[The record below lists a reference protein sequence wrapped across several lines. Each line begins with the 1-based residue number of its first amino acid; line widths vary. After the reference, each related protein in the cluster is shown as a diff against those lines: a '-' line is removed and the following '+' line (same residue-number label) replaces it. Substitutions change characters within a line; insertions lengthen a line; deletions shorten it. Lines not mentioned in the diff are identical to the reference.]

1 MVVLSPPSGETLA
14 APREGAAFLRDAVL
28 GSYSQIL
35 FTRSRV
41 VGILILAATFTAP
54 VTGAFGL
61 GAVFLSVA
69 VSRGFA
75 FPDASIRAGIF
86 GYNAMLVG
94 LGIGALLNPSIPAVL
109 LAAAA
114 VVLAV
119 VATATLASALGASFN
134 LPSLSLPFLLVFYL
148 VLSFAQQIAGVEL
161 VAALW
166 DPQAAGEAMPHVVA
180 SYLRSLGAIFFLP
193 RWDAGLLVMVA
204 VLAFSRIGFVLTLV
218 GFAVAYPVSM
228 YAVAV
233 PDAELHLMM
242 GFNLML
248 TAVALGGVWFVP
260 RPASFALAAVAAVL
274 AAVLALAGRTLL
286 GRLGLPLLIL
296 PFNFI
301 VIPMLYAMRQRV
313 RDGAPK
319 AVDFA
324 MGTPEQNLNYYQ
336 TRLAR
341 FGDPYAVP
349 LHLPFL
355 GRWRCTQGNDGPH
368 THKDL
373 WRHGLDF
380 EVIGADDRTFRAG
393 GRAVE
398 DYHCWRLPVLA
409 PADGTVVKVVDDV
422 ADNEIGEINATDN
435 WGNLVLLYHG
445 PGLYTLMA
453 HLAEGSAAV
462 TEGAAVKRGAKLG
475 LCGNSGRSP
484 VPHLHVQVQGT
495 ERVGAPTLPIA
506 FREVVLET
514 PDGETLHGS
523 ATPDEGQT
531 VRNLEREPGL
541 ARLFEFP
548 LGEALHFDLTT
559 PRWATSRVSVEPRI
573 DLYGNL
579 SLTASGRGGALWF
592 ENKAA
597 AFTVYDHQGAGAS
610 LLAQIHLALPR
621 VPFEAGVG
629 LRWRDHLVSRQLF
642 SPLRRVLRDFA
653 APFLGRGGIEM
664 AYRLERAGDALT
676 VFGESAEQGG
686 DAAPRIV
693 TRAVLRDGTGIERIE
708 VRMRDGITRAVRR
721 PNDDDGGTE

>member
-1 MVVLSPPSGETLA
+1 MVVLTPPSGARLA

-28 GSYSQIL
+28 ASYSQIL

-61 GAVFLSVA
+61 GAILLSVV
-69 VSRGFA
+69 VSRAFA
-75 FPDASIRAGIF
+75 FPEVSIRAGIF

-94 LGIGALLNPSIPAVL
+94 LGIGALLQPSIPVVL

-148 VLSFAQQIAGVEL
+148 VLSFAQQVAGVES
-161 VAALW
+161 VAAVW
-166 DPQAAGEAMPHVVA
+166 DPVAAGEALPHVVA
-180 SYLRSLGAIFFLP
+180 SYLRALGAIFFLP
-193 RWDAGLLVMVA
+193 RWDAGLLVMAA

-260 RPASFALAAVAAVL
+260 RPASFALAAVATVL

-296 PFNFI
+296 PFNLT
-301 VIPMLYAMRQRV
+301 VIPMLYAMRQRT

-319 AVDFA
+319 AVDFV

-355 GRWRCTQGNDGPH
+355 GRWRCTQGNDGAH

-380 EVIGADDRTFRAG
+380 EVAGGDGRTFRAA
-393 GRAVE
+393 GRYTE

-422 ADNEIGEINATDN
+422 VDNEIGAINATDN

-445 PGLYTLMA
+445 PGLYSLVA
-453 HLAEGSAAV
+453 HLAEGSVTV
-462 TEGAAVKRGAKLG
+462 TEGVAVKRGAKLG

-495 ERVGAPTLPIA
+495 DRVGAPTIPIA
-506 FREVVLET
+506 FREVVIET
-514 PDGETLHGS
+514 PDGEALHGS
-523 ATPDEGQT
+523 ETPREGQT
-531 VRNLEREPGL
+531 VRNLEREPDL
-541 ARLFEFP
+541 ARLFDFQ
-548 LGEALHFDLTT
+548 LGEDLLFDLTT
-559 PRWATSRVSVEPRI
+559 PRGATSRVVVTPEI

-579 SLTASGRGGALWF
+579 SLTTPGRGGTLWF

-597 AFTVYDHQGAGAS
+597 AFTVYDHQGVGTS
-610 LLAQIHLALPR
+610 LLGQVHLALPR
-621 VPFEAGVG
+621 VPFEGGSG
-629 LRWRDHLVSRQLF
+629 LRWRDHLVSRQLL
-642 SPLRRVLRDFA
+642 SPPRRILRDFA

-676 VFGESAEQGG
+676 VYGESAERGG
-686 DAAPRIV
+686 DGEPRIV
-693 TRAVLRDGTGIERIE
+693 TCAVLRDGTGIETIE
-708 VRMRDGITRAVRR
+708 VRLRDGITRAVRR
-721 PNDDDGGTE
+721 PTDDDGGTR

>member
-1 MVVLSPPSGETLA
+1 MVVLTPPDGETLA

-54 VTGAFGL
+54 ATGAFGL
-61 GAVFLSVA
+61 GAVLLSVA
-69 VSRGFA
+69 VARGFA
-75 FPDASIRAGIF
+75 FPETSIRAGIF

-94 LGIGALLNPSIPAVL
+94 LGIGALLQPSLPAVL

-148 VLSFAQQIAGVEL
+148 LLSFAQQIAGVEL
-161 VAALW
+161 VEAMW
-166 DPQAAGEAMPHVVA
+166 DPQAVGEALPHVVA

-218 GFAVAYPVSM
+218 GFAVAYPVSL

-296 PFNFI
+296 PFNLT
-301 VIPMLYAMRQRV
+301 VIPMLYAMRQRG

-355 GRWRCTQGNDGPH
+355 GRWVCTQGNDGAH
-368 THKDL
+368 THKGL

-380 EVIGADDRTFRAG
+380 EVAGADGRTFRGAG
-393 GRAVE
+393 RNVE
-398 DYHCWRLPVLA
+398 DYHCWRLPILA
-409 PADGTVVKVVDDV
+409 AADGTVVKVVSDIE
-422 ADNEIGEINATDN
+422 DNEIGEINAQDN

-445 PGLYTLMA
+445 PGLYSLVA
-453 HLAEGSAAV
+453 HLAEGSVAV
-462 TEGAAVKRGAKLG
+462 SEGAAVKRGAKLG

-495 ERVGAPTLPIA
+495 DRVGASTLPIA
-506 FREVVLET
+506 FREVVIEEEEGEIIHGSET
-514 PDGETLHGS
+514 P
-523 ATPDEGQT
+523 AEGQT
-531 VRNLEREPGL
+531 VRNLEREPDL
-541 ARLFEFP
+541 ARLFDFP
-548 LGEALHFDLTT
+548 LGEDLVFALTT
-559 PRWATSRVSVEPRI
+559 PRGTTSEEVVAPEI

-579 SLTASGRGGALWF
+579 SLTTRGRGGALWY

-597 AFTVYDHQGAGAS
+597 AFTVYDHQGSGTS
-610 LLAQIHLALPR
+610 MLAQIYMALPR
-621 VPFEAGVG
+621 VPFEGGAS
-629 LRWRDHLVSRQLF
+629 LRWRDHLVSRQLL
-642 SPLRRVLRDFA
+642 SPPRRILRDFA

-664 AYRLERAGDALT
+664 TYQLERVDATL
-676 VFGESAEQGG
+676 VVRGESVERNGG
-686 DAAPRIV
+686 TAPRIV
-693 TRAVLRDGTGIERIE
+693 TRAVLRDGFGIETIE
-708 VRMRDGITRAVRR
+708 VRMRDGLTRTVRR
-721 PNDDDGGTE
+721 PTEDDGGAE

>member
-1 MVVLSPPSGETLA
+1 MVVLTPPDGETLA
-14 APREGAAFLRDAVL
+14 GPREGAAFLRDAVL

-61 GAVFLSVA
+61 GAVFLSVFVA
-69 VSRGFA
+69 RGFA
-75 FPDASIRAGIF
+75 FPETSIRAGIF

-94 LGIGALLNPSIPAVL
+94 LENGALLQPSLPTVL

-148 VLSFAQQIAGVEL
+148 VLSFSQQIAGVEL
-161 VAALW
+161 VEAIW
-166 DPQAAGEAMPHVVA
+166 DPQPIGEALPHVVA

-218 GFAVAYPVSM
+218 GFAVAYPVSL

-296 PFNFI
+296 PFNLT
-301 VIPMLYAMRQRV
+301 VIPMLYAMRQRG

-355 GRWRCTQGNDGPH
+355 GRWSCTQGNDGAH
-368 THKDL
+368 THKGL

-380 EVIGADDRTFRAG
+380 EVAGADGRTFRGAG
-393 GRAVE
+393 RKPE
-398 DYHCWRLPVLA
+398 DYHCWRLPILA
-409 PADGTVVKVVDDV
+409 PADGTVVKVVSDV
-422 ADNEIGEINATDN
+422 EDNEIGEINAKDN

-445 PGLYTLMA
+445 PGLYSLVA
-453 HLAEGSAAV
+453 HLAEGSVAV

-495 ERVGAPTLPIA
+495 DRVGAATLPIA
-506 FREVVLET
+506 FREVVIEE
-514 PDGETLHGS
+514 DEGETIHGS
-523 ATPDEGQT
+523 ATPDEAQT
-531 VRNLEREPGL
+531 VRNLEREPDL
-541 ARLFEFP
+541 ARLFDFP
-548 LGEALHFDLTT
+548 LGEDLVFELTT
-559 PRWATSRVSVEPRI
+559 PRGTTSEEVVEPEI
-573 DLYGNL
+573 DLFGNL
-579 SLTASGRGGALWF
+579 SLTTRGRGRALWY

-597 AFTVYDHQGAGAS
+597 AFTVYDHQGSGAS
-610 LLAQIHLALPR
+610 LLAQIYMALPR
-621 VPFEAGVG
+621 VPFEGGAN
-629 LRWRDHLVSRQLF
+629 LQWRDHLVSRQLL
-642 SPLRRVLRDFA
+642 SPPRRLLRDFA

-664 AYRLERAGDALT
+664 TYRLERADATL
-676 VFGESAEQGG
+676 VVHGESVEKNGG
-686 DAAPRIV
+686 AGPRIV
-693 TRAVLRDGTGIERIE
+693 TRAVLRDGTGIEAVE
-708 VRMRDGITRAVRR
+708 VRMRDGLTRAVRR
-721 PNDDDGGTE
+721 PNADDGGTE